1 EAARVVGAGGD
12 AVAAADAPVVV
23 HHHDAVGLHPGGLH
37 RADVHA
43 RRGLAGE
50 ALRPDIE
57 GAGGGAP
64 GEEVVLGVAEVDL
77 PLLVLVD
84 ADVLNSRF
92 PILIILL
99 HAAADAVHVAA
110 ALRDVEGVAVEHP
123 RPRSSGEMSTR
134 WPVRSSCRRSSR
146 FTVFAFSSSV
156 IRRKFPW
163 KYSCQSSVA
172 FSRASA

>member
-1 EAARVVGAGGD
+1 
-12 AVAAADAPVVV
+12 
-23 HHHDAVGLHPGGLH
+23 
-37 RADVHA
+37 
-43 RRGLAGE
+43 
-50 ALRPDIE
+50 
-57 GAGGGAP
+57 GGGHLV
-64 GEEVVLGVAEVDL
+64 EEVVLGVAEVDL

-123 RPRSSGEMSTR
+123 RPRSSGGDVHALAGAELVQALE
-134 WPVRSSCRRSSR
+134 PLHGV
-146 FTVFAFSSSV
+146 AFSSSV

-172 FSRASA
+172 FSRASADAIGLHAVWKRPSPARRPAAMPPIAVRRSTWRSRS